1 MTIGWATYPFDDHVV
16 VITGAGSGIGRAIA
30 VAFLEQGASVC
41 VLGRSQDAL
50 DETVAGFPGDRALT
64 VATDVTVQ
72 SEVESAIRTILDRFG
87 HIDAVVG
94 NAGLSEPSVID
105 DFDHQVWDRMRSV
118 NLDGM
123 IHLAR
128 ATVDA
133 LGASRGTFIAISSV
147 AGLGG
152 DWGQFAYNA
161 TKGGV
166 NTMMQSLALDLGSR
180 GVRVNAIAPG
190 FIATQQTRSRLDDE
204 EFAAALMNRV
214 PLERAG
220 TPEDV
225 ARVALFLAGPDA
237 GYLTGVI
244 IPVDGGITAS
254 SGTPRPLKVVD
265 YR

>member
-1 MTIGWATYPFDDHVV
+1 MTIGWATYPFDGYVV

-30 VAFLEQGASVC
+30 IGFLEQGASVC
-41 VLGRSQDAL
+41 VLGRSKEAL
-50 DETVAGFPGDRALT
+50 DETVEGYPSDRTLVIT
-64 VATDVTVQ
+64 TDVTVQ
-72 SEVESAIRTILDRFG
+72 SEVDSAAKAVLDRFG
-87 HIDAVVG
+87 RMDVVIN

-105 DFDHQVWDRMRSV
+105 DFDHTAWDRMRAV

-128 ATVDA
+128 ASVGA
-133 LGASRGTFIAISSV
+133 LGASTGTFIAISSV

-166 NTMMQSLALDLGSR
+166 NTMVQSLALDLGGR

-190 FIATQQTRSRLDDE
+190 FIATKQTQSRLDDA
-204 EFAAALMNRV
+204 EFEQTLMNRV
-214 PLERAG
+214 PLDRAG
-220 TPEDV
+220 SPEDV
-225 ARVALFLAGPDA
+225 ARVALFLASPDA

-244 IPVDGGITAS
+244 LPVDGGITAS
-254 SGTPRPLKVVD
+254 SGTPRPAKLVE